1 MDPFIGIQT
10 ANRSSKQGRAI
21 QRWRPGLEGDTWTVT
36 DTAGSSIEGGD
47 EWRAVGVG
55 REPKGEM
62 ERSSAWV
69 RDWVGWSNRRSKWVL
84 SMVERIVW

>member
-1 MDPFIGIQT
+1 MASKASEYSSSATAKAVPATRRHEMDPFIGIQT

-62 ERSSAWV
+62 ER
-69 RDWVGWSNRRSKWVL
+69 
-84 SMVERIVW
+84 